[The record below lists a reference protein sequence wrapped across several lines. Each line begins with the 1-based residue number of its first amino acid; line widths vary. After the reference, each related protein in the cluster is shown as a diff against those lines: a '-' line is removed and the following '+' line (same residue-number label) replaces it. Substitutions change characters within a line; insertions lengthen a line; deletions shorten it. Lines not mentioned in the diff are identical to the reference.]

1 MQLAGSRITYEKNT
15 DRTEPIRTITIPPS
29 GSPFRGLFHSM
40 RFSGKSQSFS
50 KKAKNKEASHSV
62 YAPPA
67 NLPAS
72 CAMYPLHN
80 YCMRKPGKS
89 QWFFGNPSDIYYNII
104 LAQKKKPE
112 RRLSRL
118 RVGASRKRT
127 CLIGTTILCEVRE
140 KVKCFRKKAKNKEAS
155 PRIAPRQQICPLPV
169 QCFHCILIICDFPKK
184 VNCFKIRRCVIAP
197 ESICNTYPCT

>member
-1 MQLAGSRITYEKNT
+1 MCAEAPFRSERRLYLFVMLNALPKDSCSFFNCNQREAGSPTKKYGSNRADPYNHCPAE
-15 DRTEPIRTITIPPS
+15 RVALS
-29 GSPFRGLFHSM
+29 GSLSLYTIYI

-72 CAMYPLHN
+72 CAMYALHN

-112 RRLSRL
+112 RR
-118 RVGASRKRT
+118 
-127 CLIGTTILCEVRE
+127 
-140 KVKCFRKKAKNKEAS
+140 
-155 PRIAPRQQICPLPV
+155 
-169 QCFHCILIICDFPKK
+169 
-184 VNCFKIRRCVIAP
+184 
-197 ESICNTYPCT
+197 